1 MANNVVF
8 KTELLKGATGDRGE
22 AGVAE
27 SVPTDGVILTTSE
40 TVPQGYEEID
50 VGDIFTE
57 LEAEIEERAKED
69 IVTDAY
75 DATHTYNS
83 GDYAIYNDTLYKCN
97 TDNTTGAFNGNYWD
111 AVTVMGEIADAQD
124 DITTLNSTLTYLQ
137 QQTDVTSA
145 FIVGS
150 VGGYSKVYRTNKN
163 ISGIIILTGV
173 TIGDYKQL
181 DSSLIPKADRAV
193 FSCYNFATG
202 APITNLTAWIL
213 STGILTFYGTAP
225 ASTTQVAIPINY
237 MTV

>member
-124 DITTLNSTLTYLQ
+124 DITTLNSTLAQLHKIVNYNYNYSIAANDSLA
-137 QQTDVTSA
+137 VTGTNLGISTP
-145 FIVGS
+145 S
-150 VGGYSKVYRTNKN
+150 GYT
-163 ISGIIILTGV
+163 
-173 TIGDYKQL
+173 
-181 DSSLIPKADRAV
+181 V
-193 FSCYNFATG
+193 FALLMFATG
-202 APITNLTAWIL
+202 NTNVLVRNIYPDNSGSNTVIML
-213 STGILTFYGTAP
+213 RNISNSTQTGNVEIKIAYVKT
-225 ASTTQVAIPINY
+225 STL
-237 MTV
+237 

>member
-124 DITTLNSTLTYLQ
+124 DITTLNSTLT
-137 QQTDVTSA
+137 T
-145 FIVGS
+145 
-150 VGGYSKVYRTNKN
+150 
-163 ISGIIILTGV
+163 
-173 TIGDYKQL
+173 
-181 DSSLIPKADRAV
+181 KADATALDGLNTLNAV
-193 FSCYNFATG
+193 
-202 APITNLTAWIL
+202 LL
-213 STGILTFYGTAP
+213 STSGTYSDTALYTALKNNQNIIARKYCFFVAPFTGGDHFGFCYLYENTKLYGNVLSFHF
-225 ASTTQVAIPINY
+225 STNPRYFTIENGTPVLRQWA
-237 MTV
+237 TS

>member
-124 DITTLNSTLTYLQ
+124 DITTLNSTLAQLVKHT
-137 QQTDVTSA
+137 A
-145 FIVGS
+145 
-150 VGGYSKVYRTNKN
+150 
-163 ISGIIILTGV
+163 ISGTTDNSGRLYTDFSTVNRAIVYIISKTHAESVLEL
-173 TIGDYKQL
+173 KM
-181 DSSLIPKADRAV
+181 
-193 FSCYNFATG
+193 N
-202 APITNLTAWIL
+202 TNLLAVKFMASNNL
-213 STGILTFYGTAP
+213 NP
-225 ASTTQVAIPINY
+225 VASTTCEADVYYIDL
-237 MTV
+237 TT